1 MIINNNGKLV
11 KIKNFSINEFPE
23 DPVKFADPK
32 LIINLD
38 RLREFIGSAIN
49 ISPVKGALARFDIN
63 AKNSQHYAVGR
74 KSTAIDIFIDCDPF
88 EAFVKILQSKLF
100 NRAGFYPNWKYKD
113 KITGGFHLD
122 LKDQNLMWYRDNGE
136 YYYSY
141 QKNFYSNLLDKM
153 KNG

>member
-1 MIINNNGKLV
+1 MIINSIEIN
-11 KIKNFSINEFPE
+11 NFSINEFPE

-38 RLREFIGSAIN
+38 RLREFIGSAISP
-49 ISPVKGALARFDIN
+49 SPVKGALARFDIN

-74 KSTAIDIFIDCDPF
+74 KSTAIDIFIDCDPL

-100 NRAGFYPNWKYKD
+100 NRVGVYYDTQYRNELH
-113 KITGGFHLD
+113 TMFHLD
-122 LKDQNLMWYRDNGE
+122 LKDQNLMWYRDDGK

-141 QKNFYSNLLDKM
+141 QNDFYSNLLDKM
-153 KNG
+153 RNG